1 MKINMGGK
9 NMKKYLKMICN
20 LLLYVGTYFI
30 VIKSL
35 VAFGKGYILNKPY
48 IGPWL
53 NSNSLIVTVTSDL
66 IQFAIFYFIF
76 KKFKGKNL
84 LEHVRLTQRISKKNI
99 MIISVIGIASGFFTS
114 SVIKLPVVTEK
125 YSDLV
130 GIMRYMFVDGGS
142 LGIFLLFLIVG
153 SVFKEIL
160 FRGLIFNE
168 FKENLPVALAIVL
181 QGLMYGLMFFSINLP
196 LVFYGF
202 FGAVLFALL
211 FIWVKS
217 LWASVIAQATCQ
229 GCMYILMLT
238 QDSILNADTAV
249 PSIIISSVIVL
260 AASVY
265 LAKSCKAEKALCE
278 NAIAA

>member
-1 MKINMGGK
+1 
-9 NMKKYLKMICN
+9 MKKYLKMICN
-20 LLLYVGTYFI
+20 LLLYVGTYFVI
-30 VIKSL
+30 IKSL

-53 NSNSLIVTVTSDL
+53 NDNSLIVTVTSDL
-66 IQFAIFYFIF
+66 IQFTIFYFIF
-76 KKFKGKNL
+76 KKFKGKSL
-84 LEHVRLTQRISKKNI
+84 LEHVKLTQSISIKNI
-99 MIISVIGIASGFFTS
+99 ITISIIGIASGFFTS
-114 SVIKLPVVTEK
+114 SVIKLPFVTER

-142 LGIFLLFLIVG
+142 FVIFLLFLIVG

-168 FKENLPVALAIVL
+168 FKESLPAALAIVL
-181 QGLMYGLMFFSINLP
+181 QGLMYGLMFFGTNLP
-196 LVFYGF
+196 LLSYGF
-202 FGAVLFALL
+202 FGAVLFVLL
-211 FIWVKS
+211 YLWVKS
-217 LWASVIAQATCQ
+217 LWASIIAQATCQ

-238 QDSILNADTAV
+238 EDSILNAGSAV
-249 PSIIISSVIVL
+249 PTLIISSIIVL

-265 LAKSCKAEKALCE
+265 LMRSCKAEKSVSE